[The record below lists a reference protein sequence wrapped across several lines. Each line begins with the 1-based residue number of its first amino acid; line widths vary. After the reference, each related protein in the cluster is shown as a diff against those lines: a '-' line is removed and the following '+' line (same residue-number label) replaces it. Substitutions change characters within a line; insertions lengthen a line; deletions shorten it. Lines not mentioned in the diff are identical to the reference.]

1 MSAQQFR
8 NNARSFFGEE
18 VAGYTRTRQRL
29 AALWLTLEWNIGCLE
44 PVVPLDDPT
53 RMQTHVAWEL
63 ERYGGLQDSDYLR
76 LPEEPSADGLSPQE
90 HKEQLLRFHG
100 GRSMALRPEVAAP
113 RTRRLLARVPDR
125 QEDA

>member
-1 MSAQQFR
+1 M
-8 NNARSFFGEE
+8 
-18 VAGYTRTRQRL
+18 RQRL
-29 AALWLTLEWNIGCLE
+29 ADLWLTLEWNMGYLE
-44 PVVPLDDPT
+44 PIVPLDDLT

-90 HKEQLLRFHG
+90 HREQLLRFHG
-100 GRSMALRPEVAAP
+100 GRSMALRPEVAAA